1 MKTYIKTVKL
11 DDGNIQKY
19 QVVSGFEWDDLKYKV
34 PEFDEKVMI
43 KLSNL
48 YKENIIPK
56 EPLLYGILI
65 FYKVPSTLELNL
77 LNETE
82 AGIIYDDTILL
93 NYYFQRAV
101 DNKKVKCIKNSLIFD
116 DENLQRIFN
125 TLQDLQLV
133 SIARGKSTNIQ
144 LMPVYGKYGFMSK
157 IKSFSLMVDS
167 HFFLMDMSDKDSEY
181 DLFGT
186 PHGLVIYKN
195 EIILPPL
202 NHRKS
207 LLLDNDNKVKI
218 NNIELEDLEIII
230 GELRFKNNINCKYF
244 FRPETRITPKT
255 NGMDII
261 IVNKRVVAIKLGG
274 QSRIPMAGFALQ
286 VEKTIELNS
295 LNVEFFCDD
304 NYKFAVQVGPALMI
318 DGIKTLEMN
327 CPFYNGKGT
336 PYPSTV
342 YPPNFNTSRAARIGL
357 GELDGKPIIIWAE
370 GAGKLGYTKGLESCG
385 ASLGEFANFCE
396 SKHIQNLINLDG
408 GGSAQLIFNN
418 KRYLKIADRLDD
430 KITEDERAVP
440 NCWVI

>member
-1 MKTYIKTVKL
+1 MKTYIEKVKL

-167 HFFLMDMSDKDSEY
+167 HFFLMDMSD
-181 DLFGT
+181 
-186 PHGLVIYKN
+186 
-195 EIILPPL
+195 
-202 NHRKS
+202 
-207 LLLDNDNKVKI
+207 
-218 NNIELEDLEIII
+218 
-230 GELRFKNNINCKYF
+230 
-244 FRPETRITPKT
+244 
-255 NGMDII
+255 
-261 IVNKRVVAIKLGG
+261 
-274 QSRIPMAGFALQ
+274 
-286 VEKTIELNS
+286 
-295 LNVEFFCDD
+295 
-304 NYKFAVQVGPALMI
+304 
-318 DGIKTLEMN
+318 
-327 CPFYNGKGT
+327 
-336 PYPSTV
+336 
-342 YPPNFNTSRAARIGL
+342 
-357 GELDGKPIIIWAE
+357 
-370 GAGKLGYTKGLESCG
+370 
-385 ASLGEFANFCE
+385 
-396 SKHIQNLINLDG
+396 
-408 GGSAQLIFNN
+408 
-418 KRYLKIADRLDD
+418 
-430 KITEDERAVP
+430 
-440 NCWVI
+440 